1 MAKKN
6 IEKIKLSSST
16 LEELY
21 LYKVLAN
28 DAIKEIDNM
37 LHIANSDEYQS
48 SKDDAEILKKNN
60 SEIRQNLQ
68 KINNEIIEKLKLIE

>member
-48 SKDDAEILKKNN
+48 SKDDAEILKKNH